1 VYYEIDSANPHAHGL
16 PHNPFKSLIVPRPI
30 GWISTIDAA
39 GKVNL
44 APYSFFN
51 GVADSPPMVMFAHN
65 GRHREGGYKDSVIN
79 AETTG
84 EFVVNVATW
93 HLRAE
98 MQATA
103 AFVPRSVDEM
113 ELVGLRA
120 LPSVRVRPPRV
131 ALSPVHLEC
140 VYLRSVRLPADNLD
154 EPNVTVFG
162 RVVAIHIDD
171 GILTDGLIDNAKL
184 RPLARMGYQ
193 DYTVIDSVFPMK
205 RQG

>member
-1 VYYEIDSANPHAHGL
+1 VYYEIDSANPRAHGL

-65 GRHREGGYKDSVIN
+65 GRHKEGGYKDSVIN
-79 AETTG
+79 AENTG
-84 EFVVNVATW
+84 EFVVNIATW

-120 LPSVRVRPPRV
+120 LPSIKVRPPRV

-140 VYLRSVRLPADNLD
+140 IYLQSVRLPTDNSN

-171 GILTDGLIDNAKL
+171 SVLTDGLVDNAKL
-184 RPLARMGYQ
+184 RPLARMGYH
-193 DYTVIDSVFPMK
+193 DYTVVDSVFPM
-205 RQG
+205 RRPG